1 MATEGTPY
9 TGFLYAG
16 LVLTDSGPTVLEFNC
31 RLGDPETQVVMPR
44 MESDLID
51 LIEAGLDGRVVGP
64 EWNDLACLN
73 VVLAAPGYPEA
84 PWRGAEVIG
93 DLPDGALVFHAG
105 TGEDENG
112 LFAQRWPGPQ
122 RRRNRVP
129 PSRSPHQCLCRGRKR
144 SSSLARSFE
153 AISRLDQVKVA
164 IVMGSGSDRPVM
176 EKAGQMLDRFGI
188 ESVTQVLSAHKT
200 PDQAIAFAEGAAS
213 AGFQVIIAGAGKAAH
228 LAGVMA
234 AKSLLPVI
242 GVPLSASLDGL
253 DALLSTVQMPTG
265 IPVATVAV
273 DGSTNAALLAVAI
286 LALGNEELTHQLA
299 DYRAQLAA
307 DTLAG

>member
-1 MATEGTPY
+1 M
-9 TGFLYAG
+9 
-16 LVLTDSGPTVLEFNC
+16 
-31 RLGDPETQVVMPR
+31 
-44 MESDLID
+44 
-51 LIEAGLDGRVVGP
+51 
-64 EWNDLACLN
+64 
-73 VVLAAPGYPEA
+73 
-84 PWRGAEVIG
+84 
-93 DLPDGALVFHAG
+93 
-105 TGEDENG
+105 
-112 LFAQRWPGPQ
+112 
-122 RRRNRVP
+122 
-129 PSRSPHQCLCRGRKR
+129 
-144 SSSLARSFE
+144 
-153 AISRLDQVKVA
+153 KVA
-164 IVMGSGSDRPVM
+164 IVMGSGSDRGVM

-188 ESVTQVLSAHKT
+188 DSETRVLSAHKT
-200 PDQAIAFAEGAAS
+200 PDQAIAFAETAAER
-213 AGFQVIIAGAGKAAH
+213 GIRVIIAGAGKAAH

-286 LALGNEELTHQLA
+286 LAIGNEELTQKLA